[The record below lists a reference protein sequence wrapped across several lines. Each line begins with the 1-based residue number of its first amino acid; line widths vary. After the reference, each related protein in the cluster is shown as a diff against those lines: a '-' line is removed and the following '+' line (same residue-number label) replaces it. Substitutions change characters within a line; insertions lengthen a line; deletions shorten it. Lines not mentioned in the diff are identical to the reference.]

1 MDREIKKLND
11 IFVNLF
17 NTVLRLEEEAIQ
29 NASYGDIS
37 ITEVHT
43 LEAVGTGRPKTMTHI
58 ANILGI
64 KVSTLTTA
72 INRLVKKGY
81 AQRLRDENDRRIVKV
96 SLTEHGMD
104 AVKEHEDFHE
114 SMIREAIAQIPEE
127 SIRQFVSSV
136 DNINNFLVM
145 RSSMA
150 YKKDTSFELAPME
163 LAGNHLPV
171 PIVQAGMSIGV
182 AGSSLVS
189 AVAIEGGLGLIGTS
203 EIGYGTNDY
212 EENPLKANLSAI
224 EKTVSEARNM
234 VKKAKGK
241 GLVGASI
248 MWNNPNAGEYVKA
261 AIRGGAQV
269 IVTSAGVPKNL
280 PEYCSDRKIALMPTI
295 SSKRAA
301 SAITKAWTQ
310 KYNRTPDGFIFQ
322 GPLAAGLL
330 GFKEEELEK
339 ATGDRYKIIAEIKAE
354 LAKLENCPLI
364 VGGGIFHKSD
374 AEKVYRYGSDGILM
388 GTRFVTTEECDASDE
403 YKKLYL
409 NCTEN
414 DVTII
419 RSPMKTSVRVMKNS
433 FSDMLASTG
442 KDQYDIIGAVKRG
455 VCGDY
460 DSGLIFCSTG
470 VDGIRKIDT
479 VKDVFREFIT

>member
-96 SLTEHGMD
+96 SLTERGMD

-203 EIGYGTNDY
+203 EI
-212 EENPLKANLSAI
+212 
-224 EKTVSEARNM
+224 
-234 VKKAKGK
+234 
-241 GLVGASI
+241 
-248 MWNNPNAGEYVKA
+248 
-261 AIRGGAQV
+261 
-269 IVTSAGVPKNL
+269 
-280 PEYCSDRKIALMPTI
+280 
-295 SSKRAA
+295 
-301 SAITKAWTQ
+301 
-310 KYNRTPDGFIFQ
+310 
-322 GPLAAGLL
+322 
-330 GFKEEELEK
+330 
-339 ATGDRYKIIAEIKAE
+339 
-354 LAKLENCPLI
+354 
-364 VGGGIFHKSD
+364 
-374 AEKVYRYGSDGILM
+374 
-388 GTRFVTTEECDASDE
+388 
-403 YKKLYL
+403 
-409 NCTEN
+409 
-414 DVTII
+414 
-419 RSPMKTSVRVMKNS
+419 
-433 FSDMLASTG
+433 
-442 KDQYDIIGAVKRG
+442 
-455 VCGDY
+455 
-460 DSGLIFCSTG
+460 
-470 VDGIRKIDT
+470 
-479 VKDVFREFIT
+479 

>member
-96 SLTEHGMD
+96 SLTERGMD

-295 SSKRAA
+295 SSKKSSFRHNK
-301 SAITKAWTQ
+301 SL
-310 KYNRTPDGFIFQ
+310 DS
-322 GPLAAGLL
+322 
-330 GFKEEELEK
+330 
-339 ATGDRYKIIAEIKAE
+339 EIQQ
-354 LAKLENCPLI
+354 
-364 VGGGIFHKSD
+364 
-374 AEKVYRYGSDGILM
+374 
-388 GTRFVTTEECDASDE
+388 
-403 YKKLYL
+403 
-409 NCTEN
+409 
-414 DVTII
+414 
-419 RSPMKTSVRVMKNS
+419 NS
-433 FSDMLASTG
+433 
-442 KDQYDIIGAVKRG
+442 
-455 VCGDY
+455 
-460 DSGLIFCSTG
+460 
-470 VDGIRKIDT
+470 
-479 VKDVFREFIT
+479 